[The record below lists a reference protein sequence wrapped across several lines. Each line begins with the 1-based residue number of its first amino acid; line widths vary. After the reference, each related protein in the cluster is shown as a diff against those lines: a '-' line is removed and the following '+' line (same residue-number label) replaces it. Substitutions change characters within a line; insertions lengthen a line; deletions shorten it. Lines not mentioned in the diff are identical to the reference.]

1 MLREPKIKLSLL
13 WHAITI
19 YVIKIVL
26 KHLIYFFTSW
36 LLYAEVDYNQGDFNR
51 PSFYAW
57 GENYCTNFDEK
68 FDDIVS

>member
-1 MLREPKIKLSLL
+1 MACNYHIFHKNCVKTFNLL
-13 WHAITI
+13 
-19 YVIKIVL
+19 
-26 KHLIYFFTSW
+26 FTSW